1 MEKGSARIV
10 WWLTKIKP
18 RTSEGVLKSETW
30 HWLWWAVSVFLQWQG
45 CRVRIQR
52 QCCAIPQPHLAEAH
66 TSETDV
72 RREHRLAD
80 KPQAPPLC
88 SELAFGCRHCAPI
101 PLPWFGYQ
109 PPPGRVPLGAWAG
122 TACLPTLVVW
132 QDISLLSLVPR
143 RCTAQGE
150 SVLWQEAPDAMK
162 SLP

>member
-1 MEKGSARIV
+1 MVASGFWVVLEEKEVEKGSARIV

-72 RREHRLAD
+72 GREHRLAD
-80 KPQAPPLC
+80 KPRAPPLC
-88 SELAFGCRHCAPI
+88 SELAFGCTHPSA
-101 PLPWFGYQ
+101 
-109 PPPGRVPLGAWAG
+109 
-122 TACLPTLVVW
+122 VVW
-132 QDISLLSLVPR
+132 VPAPSRQGATGCLGRNSLLTPL
-143 RCTAQGE
+143 A
-150 SVLWQEAPDAMK
+150 SVAGY
-162 SLP
+162 LPA